1 LRFPSGVVAH
11 LHLSWLDPHKERRLT
26 VVGARRMAAFDD
38 MLIDG
43 KLSIYDKAIDE
54 EARSWGQY
62 IARSGDVFSPR
73 IANAEPLRVECEHFV
88 ECIRTGTTPRSDG
101 QSGLRVVRV
110 LERLQHS
117 LEN

>member
-1 LRFPSGVVAH
+1 
-11 LHLSWLDPHKERRLT
+11 
-26 VVGARRMAAFDD
+26 MAAFDD
-38 MLIDG
+38 MQIDG

-73 IANAEPLRVECEHFV
+73 IANAEPLHLECEHFI
-88 ECIRTGTTPRSDG
+88 ECVRNGTQPRSDG

-110 LERLQHS
+110 LERLQRS
-117 LEN
+117 LDG